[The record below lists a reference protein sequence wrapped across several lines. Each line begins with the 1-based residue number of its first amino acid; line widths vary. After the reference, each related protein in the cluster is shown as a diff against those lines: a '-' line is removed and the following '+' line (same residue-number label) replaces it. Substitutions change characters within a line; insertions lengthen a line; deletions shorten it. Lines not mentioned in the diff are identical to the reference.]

1 MGTDIVAA
9 FVARVLREPW
19 NSGNAYG
26 MGNCIRVCVTILK
39 IHVFFNTLSDDVLWT
54 EVYCLEVYEL
64 EHTYAVSVSNLL
76 AG

>member
-1 MGTDIVAA
+1 
-9 FVARVLREPW
+9 
-19 NSGNAYG
+19 